1 MNAYGWKN
9 VFSFT
14 FVNFLKSKSFKVS
27 TVLIVVIIFAMGLCM
42 GLIPALTSLFSGNSG
57 NNVDFGNA
65 DGLPQKVY
73 ISDSTGITAIG
84 SYEQFFSAFNI
95 NIESVDA
102 DKLNEVTERLK
113 TESRALLVTITEEE
127 SGYYIHTSLPA
138 DNSVSQDTASEVSMI
153 IQNIFVTD
161 RYASFGLSAEQAL
174 ILSKEITATQS
185 IVGEQPRDRFAGLV
199 KRIVPMVS
207 SIALFIL
214 IFSYGSSVAQS
225 IAMEKSSKIME
236 LLLTSV
242 RPLAIIIGK
251 VIAMGTIAILQFILM
266 IVSAVLGFVVSIPI
280 SQSMIN
286 PEKASQ
292 AGISITDQLTNAVGQ
307 VFSDLSPLHIIVV
320 IVSFILGFAFYAL
333 IAGLIGASVSRMED
347 LNAAM
352 QPYSIIGLLGMYL
365 AYFPAIAGGDNAL
378 LVFSMYFPLSS
389 PFSLPAGILTGSIDL
404 LQALL
409 ALLALALFTVLLLIL
424 VARVYEQII
433 LYSGNRLK
441 IKDIIGLAKN
451 K

>member
-14 FVNFLKSKSFKVS
+14 FVNFLKSKSFTVS

-42 GLIPALTSLFSGNSG
+42 GLIPALASLFSGNSG

-73 ISDSTGITAIG
+73 ISDSTGITAIS

-185 IVGEQPRDRFAGLV
+185 IVGEQPRDHFAGLV

-292 AGISITDQLTNAVGQ
+292 AGISITDQLINAVGQ

-352 QPYSIIGLLGMYL
+352 QPYSIIGVLGMYL